1 MRKHKRISITAI
13 LLALIASGVL
23 WAMSAHAA
31 DSDIITTCTVD
42 GVTMTFKTSSW
53 KELCPKFKNLV
64 SANMLMCNVQA
75 NDYEMA
81 FTVGKDKTATDYEM
95 SCGISPDININKMK
109 MKKYK
114 NQQDAIK
121 NLEQIMTTYIQ
132 SDNDHEL
139 VCVVRGE
146 GGSGKMSY
154 VKKTGSLLEKEHAK
168 AEVK

>member
-1 MRKHKRISITAI
+1 
-13 LLALIASGVL
+13 
-23 WAMSAHAA
+23 
-31 DSDIITTCTVD
+31 
-42 GVTMTFKTSSW
+42 
-53 KELCPKFKNLV
+53 
-64 SANMLMCNVQA
+64 
-75 NDYEMA
+75 
-81 FTVGKDKTATDYEM
+81 M